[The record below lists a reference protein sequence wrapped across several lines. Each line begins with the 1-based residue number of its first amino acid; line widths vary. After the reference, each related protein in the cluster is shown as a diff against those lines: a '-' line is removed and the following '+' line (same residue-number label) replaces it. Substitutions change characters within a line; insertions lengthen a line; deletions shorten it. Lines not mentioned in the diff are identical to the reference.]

1 MKNLWDKGYIAYL
14 ADVIVNPEYQGQG
27 IGKKMVQE
35 CIKYIDNQLKE
46 GWHIKIVIV
55 ASKGKEAFYEKLG
68 FKARPNDNDGP
79 GMDMWRE

>member
-1 MKNLWDKGYIAYL
+1 MLSQISSLVFNFSFTY
-14 ADVIVNPEYQGQG
+14 
-27 IGKKMVQE
+27 
-35 CIKYIDNQLKE
+35 YIDNQLKE
-46 GWHIKIVIV
+46 GWRIKIVIV